1 MKSCVVLSRRHTEVM
16 LKRIYNSIAY
26 GNVPRPIRYGGTQ
39 MGRFLIA
46 ILLAC
51 LYISPFGAIA
61 ADSEKP
67 TEGTRLLGTFA
78 PKTGAWSE
86 YALFNKITGKRNVMR
101 MSIVGV
107 EGDSYWYEMIIKE
120 EEGSNIVKMM
130 VTGDPNDPENIKRI
144 IVKSGTNKA
153 QEMDRESMKK
163 VRMLVSRMFEGQSGI
178 PATLNVTLKDKETG
192 EGVATVPAG
201 TFDVSLH
208 QIMDTT
214 GTVYAKYKSS
224 QKVRPFG
231 IVSSD
236 TESTSMV
243 LIGYGNGAESLITE
257 EPAMMNQPS
266 AELEEIFQQM
276 VLPDK
281 MSSQGMGVDSG
292 AKIRQIQG
300 MGTGYEPEQQGK

>member
-1 MKSCVVLSRRHTEVM
+1 
-16 LKRIYNSIAY
+16 
-26 GNVPRPIRYGGTQ
+26 
-39 MGRFLIA
+39 MGRYLIA
-46 ILLAC
+46 IILAC
-51 LYISPFGAIA
+51 LYINPFGALA

-67 TEGTRLLGTFA
+67 SERARLLGTFA

-86 YALFNKITGKRNVMR
+86 YALFNKTTGQRTLMR

-120 EEGSNIVKMM
+120 EGLPNIVKMM

-144 IVKSGTNKA
+144 IVKSGTNEA
-153 QEMDRESMKK
+153 QEMDQESMKK
-163 VRMLVSRMFEGQSGI
+163 VRMLASRMFEGQSGI
-178 PATLNVTLKDKETG
+178 PASLNVNLQDKKTG

-201 TFDVSLH
+201 TFEVSLH

-214 GTVYAKYKSS
+214 GTVYAKYKFS
-224 QKVRPFG
+224 QAVRPFG

-243 LIGYGNGAESLITE
+243 LVGYGDEAESLITE

-266 AELEEIFQQM
+266 AELEEILQEI
-276 VLPDK
+276 VVPDK
-281 MSSQGMGVDSG
+281 MSSQGMGVDQG
-292 AKIRQIQG
+292 TKIREIQG
-300 MGTGYEPEQQGK
+300 MGTGYEPNQQGK